1 MSCEIWVW
9 AVRRQFRFWR
19 GMWVTMDEG
28 RRWTGARQKVRT
40 GARLE
45 GEGENEGEGGGES

>member
-45 GEGENEGEGGGES
+45 GEGESEGEGGGES